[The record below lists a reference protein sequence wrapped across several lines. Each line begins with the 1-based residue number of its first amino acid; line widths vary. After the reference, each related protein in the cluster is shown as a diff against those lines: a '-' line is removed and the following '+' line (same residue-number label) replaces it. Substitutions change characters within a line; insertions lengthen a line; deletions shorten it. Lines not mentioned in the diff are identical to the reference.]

1 MLICDILVNGTPPS
15 AIIANIQTMSAAL
28 TVSELNELPPLYY
41 VRKFHVAVQSLNNM
55 LADCRL
61 VKE

>member
-15 AIIANIQTMSAAL
+15 AIIANIQTISAAL

-41 VRKFHVAVQSLNNM
+41 VRKCRVAVHSLNYM
-55 LADCRL
+55 LADFIL
-61 VKE
+61 GKA